1 MRNHNKREIEII
13 ANSFRE
19 ALEKACDDGR
29 FTKRPF
35 NNFPSDCCDDSCIL
49 LGRYYLERGYE
60 CNLIRGKYT
69 ESHFEEGKLYPVER
83 FHVWLEVDGYYV
95 DITADQFLHDTIFSD
110 YQMYLV
116 PCFVGSS
123 NKFFDSFCIVN
134 NEVYFEIYVPFFEN
148 DISLENYYNI
158 ICSYI

>member
-13 ANSFRE
+13 ANSFRQ
-19 ALEKACDDGR
+19 AIEKACDDGR
-29 FTKRPF
+29 FTKYPF
-35 NNFPSDCCDDSCIL
+35 NAFPYECCDDTSML
-49 LGRYYLERGYE
+49 LGRYFLERGYE
-60 CNLIRGKYT
+60 CNLIRGKYN
-69 ESHFEEGKLYPVER
+69 EAYFEEGIQYSLDH

-95 DITADQFLHDTIFSD
+95 DITTDQFMHDPAFSD

-116 PCFVGSS
+116 PCFVGSN

-134 NEVYFEIYVPFFEN
+134 NDVFFDIYISFFEN
-148 DISLENYYNI
+148 DSNLENYYNI